1 MGKRNSLSKCQKAA
15 LLRMLEGEKLVHDGG
30 RWRLGDGGIRPA
42 TVSALLA
49 AEVVRASPSGYL
61 VTPAGADA
69 VGRITL
75 DAAIR
80 AVASDAPDEYARLY
94 ASEAMRAADEGGS
107 RALEAQVR
115 YILANIQHWRGGRAQ
130 AVKGAMRKWLAKR
143 HETT

>member
-15 LLRMLEGEKLVHDGG
+15 LLRMLDGEKLARDDG

-42 TVSALLA
+42 TAAALLA
-49 AEVVRASPSGYL
+49 AGFVRESPGGYL
-61 VTPAGADA
+61 VTPAGAIA
-69 VGRITL
+69 AGRITL

-80 AVASDAPDEYARLY
+80 AVASDAPDEYARMY

-115 YILANIQHWRGGRAQ
+115 YIIANIQHWRGGRAR
-130 AVKGAMRKWLAKR
+130 AIRSAMRKWLAKR
-143 HETT
+143 